1 MCALRV
7 PLIPGF
13 PLFPAILPF
22 KLLPL
27 QLGFLLE
34 VGCVVTLE
42 VVTLSLVL
50 SSSSVGVAGG
60 MASSAEYILALSN
73 LG

>member
-1 MCALRV
+1 MCVVGV

-13 PLFPAILPF
+13 PLFPAIFPF

-34 VGCVVTLE
+34 AGCVVTPE
-42 VVTLSLVL
+42 VVTFCPWS
-50 SSSSVGVAGG
+50 
-60 MASSAEYILALSN
+60 
-73 LG
+73 